1 MIRLNILRT
10 YYYVSF
16 LKYKKREYI
25 IKQWKGDN
33 YTMEEKKKDLPV
45 FSRNVAANL
54 LLRGFDM
61 YNVRKNTK
69 YPNRSVFY
77 FRDCQEVRDAID
89 EINSL
94 TEKM

>member
-1 MIRLNILRT
+1 MAKIELNDRD
-10 YYYVSF
+10 
-16 LKYKKREYI
+16 KI
-25 IKQWKGDN
+25 IKHTIIANYKNKQRKGDN
-33 YTMEEKKKDLPV
+33 YTMEKKKKDLPV

-54 LLRGFDM
+54 LLKGFDM

>member
-16 LKYKKREYI
+16 WNIKREYI

-33 YTMEEKKKDLPV
+33 YTMKEKKKDLPV